1 MGVELAYT
9 PAVAKATEALYRKVS
24 HVIPEIEWPVFA
36 PVIAEINHLKRE
48 RNAVILG
55 HNYMTPEIF
64 HCVSDFVGDSLALA
78 REAARTDAKV
88 IVQAGVH
95 FMAETSKILSP
106 DKTVLIP
113 DPRAGC
119 SLAASITGADVRL
132 LRQKYPGL
140 PVVTYVNTSAEV
152 KAESDVCC
160 TSSNAVAVVEEIARE
175 FGTDTVIMIPDK
187 YLAQNVANLT
197 GVKVI
202 TWEGACEVHERFTAA
217 EIRDYRTAHPG
228 IVVLAH
234 PECPPE
240 VVAEADFAG
249 STAALIDYVGSHHPR
264 RVVMVTE
271 CSMSD
276 NVAAE
281 YPDIEF
287 VRPCNLCPHMKRIT
301 LDKILHALQTMTVE
315 VTVDPVIAVRARRA
329 IDRMLAV
336 KQPIRKAA

>member
-1 MGVELAYT
+1 MGLELAYT
-9 PAVAKATEALYRKVS
+9 DAVARATSSLYAKVS
-24 HVIPEIEWPVFA
+24 RVIPEIEWPVHA
-36 PVIAEINHLKRE
+36 PLIVEINRLKRE
-48 RNAVILG
+48 KHAVILG

-78 REAARTDAKV
+78 REAARTDASV

-106 DKTVLIP
+106 QKTVLIP
-113 DPRAGC
+113 DTRAGC
-119 SLAASITGADVRL
+119 SLAASITAADVRL
-132 LRQKYPGL
+132 MRQKHPGL

-152 KAESDVCC
+152 KAESDICC
-160 TSSNAVAVVEEIARE
+160 TSGNAVAVVEKIAAD
-175 FGTDTVIMIPDK
+175 FGTDTVIMIPDQ
-187 YLAQNVANLT
+187 YLARNVAAKT

-202 TWEGACEVHERFTAA
+202 TWAGACEVHERFTAE
-217 EIRDYRTAHPG
+217 EIRGLRAANPG
-228 IVVLAH
+228 VTVLAH

-249 STAALIDYVGSHHPR
+249 STAAMIGYVGQHHPK
-264 RVVMVTE
+264 RVVLITE

-276 NVAAE
+276 NVAVE
-281 YPDIEF
+281 YPDVDF

-301 LDKILHALQTMTVE
+301 LAGILKSLQTMTTE
-315 VTVDPVIAVRARRA
+315 VVVDPVISARAKIA

-336 KQPIRKAA
+336 RS